1 MSSGRPLLRRR
12 QGRPVPGK
20 GKFSKGIV
28 WLRNMH
34 SLNASSEAFLIG
46 SRLGGGPSDAFVA
59 CNHKKGLARSRR
71 RRESQN
77 CWPLLVSFRQLLRIF
92 MTFVWR
98 YHHYRRIV
106 KWQSSQ
112 RESIGMVPWLGLFL
126 SLPHLQFYNLQL
138 QIGDACGELQLSK
151 VSRIRPC
158 QGANR
163 NGYMYV
169 N

>member
-46 SRLGGGPSDAFVA
+46 PRLGGGPSDAFVA

-126 SLPHLQFYNLQL
+126 SLPICSFITCSCRLGMRVGSCSL
-138 QIGDACGELQLSK
+138 
-151 VSRIRPC
+151 VRSRSSVRVKEQTEMDTC
-158 QGANR
+158 T
-163 NGYMYV
+163 
-169 N
+169 